1 MSAYQWDSAFTE
13 LFNRC
18 LEQYKIG
25 NEDFNSYYSKADLAF
40 LKSIGCKPR
49 ELFDFVED
57 LGDGGEPT
65 MTTAVMIASVRRDYL
80 EHVME
85 GQLSEHEIKPEEL
98 PDRGEELEGFVWL
111 PRIIMK
117 ARRKLRGE
125 LDPDIMFG
133 CGGDRHFFRTHDIAP
148 SDFLR
153 AVWAAGDDD
162 SKIVDFVKQYSKA

>member
-40 LKSIGCKPR
+40 LKSIGCMPR

-98 PDRGEELEGFVWL
+98 PSKGEELEGFVWL
-111 PRIIMK
+111 RRIIMK
-117 ARRKLRGE
+117 ARGKLRGE

-162 SKIVDFVKQYSKA
+162 SKIVDFVNQYSKA